1 MLTRAFYSFNQQF
14 DVLRVSSLL
23 RDNIIVVKSADHPAT
38 KGCRELSKWH
48 YLQDVYVVLENYI
61 PFDTERGDNS

>member
-1 MLTRAFYSFNQQF
+1 MLTENGCTRERKRILQIKE
-14 DVLRVSSLL
+14 SS
-23 RDNIIVVKSADHPAT
+23 
-38 KGCRELSKWH
+38 KGKWH